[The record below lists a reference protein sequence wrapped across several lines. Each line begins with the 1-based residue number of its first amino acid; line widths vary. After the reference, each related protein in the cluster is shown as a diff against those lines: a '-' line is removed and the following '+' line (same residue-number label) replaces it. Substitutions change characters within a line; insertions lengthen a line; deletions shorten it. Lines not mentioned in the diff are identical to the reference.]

1 MSHPVLREIYE
12 HIEQAVMNGRS
23 WSTQDFTHHANAE
36 VAQWAIELT
45 FEKYELANW
54 SLREIV
60 VPSPRDRVEK
70 DLDKTLLLFKRKR
83 VVQRIH
89 ELMSD
94 LKKSD
99 LSDSERQRI
108 MEEHQKFTVLKRAID
123 SQMGRVV

>member
-1 MSHPVLREIYE
+1 
-12 HIEQAVMNGRS
+12 
-23 WSTQDFTHHANAE
+23 
-36 VAQWAIELT
+36 
-45 FEKYELANW
+45 
-54 SLREIV
+54 
-60 VPSPRDRVEK
+60 VEK

-99 LSDSERQRI
+99 LSDSDRQRI